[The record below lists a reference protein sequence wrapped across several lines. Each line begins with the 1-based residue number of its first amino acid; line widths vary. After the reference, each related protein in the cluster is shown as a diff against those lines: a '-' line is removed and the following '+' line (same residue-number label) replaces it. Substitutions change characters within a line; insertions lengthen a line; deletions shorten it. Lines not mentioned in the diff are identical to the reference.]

1 MGLLLDA
8 AIAWNDLHD
17 ISYVIDVV
25 KNGKKEQIELTFLSE
40 DFPHIAGMQ
49 YATDVDFG
57 IRKAEYYGG
66 KLIPILLNKR
76 IDDSKIEKGKNWDQ
90 ISGRLSAIINLQ
102 NILDNDFKI
111 VSFNKYKVRGYCT
124 IEAEFL
130 IKSEVS
136 KDIYFVF
143 LDKESGRHYCRSAFR
158 KSNKDYTEN
167 QTPVTVL
174 QKIKVINTVPKIL
187 FLKPGYE
194 PNV

>member
-8 AIAWNDLHD
+8 AIAWNDLSN

-25 KNGKKEQIELTFLSE
+25 KNRKKEQIELTFLSE
-40 DFPHIAGMQ
+40 DFPHLAGMQ

-57 IRKAEYYGG
+57 VRKAEYYGG

-76 IDDSKIEKGKNWDQ
+76 IDDSRIEKGQNWDQ

-124 IEAEFL
+124 IDADFL
-130 IKSEVS
+130 IKSEIS

-143 LDKESGRHYCRSAFR
+143 FDKESGRHYCRSAFR
-158 KSNKDYTEN
+158 KSIKDYTEN
-167 QTPVTVL
+167 QTPVIVL
-174 QKIKVINTVPKIL
+174 QKIKIVKDIPKTL
-187 FLKPGYE
+187 FLKPGFD
-194 PNV
+194 PNI